1 MTPETINNIL
11 GSVCDA
17 AICAVPILA
26 FVGGLIYLNHE
37 RA

>member
-11 GSVCDA
+11 ST
-17 AICAVPILA
+17 ICNTTIAAVPILT
-26 FVGGLIYLNHE
+26 FIGGLIYLNHE

>member
-1 MTPETINNIL
+1 MTPETINTIL
-11 GSVCDA
+11 GTVCNA
-17 AICAVPILA
+17 TVLTVPILA